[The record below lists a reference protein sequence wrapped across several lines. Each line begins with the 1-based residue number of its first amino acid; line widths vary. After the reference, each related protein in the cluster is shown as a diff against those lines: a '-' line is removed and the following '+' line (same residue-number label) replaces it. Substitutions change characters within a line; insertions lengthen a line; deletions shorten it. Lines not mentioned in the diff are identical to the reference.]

1 MSQQF
6 SQQVV
11 EQKIDVRTQSDLLN
25 LPVQNILVEVA
36 IATDRGL
43 DEETAL
49 GDRNSILGGG
59 GGGILLILAN
69 FGL

>member
-11 EQKIDVRTQSDLLN
+11 EQKIAVRTQSDLLN
-25 LPVQNILVEVA
+25 LPVENILVEVA

-43 DEETAL
+43 DDSEMYAAAL
-49 GDRNSILGGG
+49 LRFHASRERRQ
-59 GGGILLILAN
+59 ARPTW
-69 FGL
+69 

>member
-11 EQKIDVRTQSDLLN
+11 EQKINVRTQSDLLN

-49 GDRNSILGGG
+49 GSILWGGR
-59 GGGILLILAN
+59 GILLILAN

>member
-11 EQKIDVRTQSDLLN
+11 EQKIAVRTQSDLLN
-25 LPVQNILVEVA
+25 LPVENILVEVA

-43 DEETAL
+43 NKETAL
-49 GDRNSILGGG
+49 GAKNSILGGVVFCR
-59 GGGILLILAN
+59 
-69 FGL
+69 FGPISGCRF